1 MGNALDCSGG
11 RDNDG
16 GSSARENARLR
27 DELQRA
33 QALIA
38 SLRGGRGAGK
48 DTAACTAEAAE
59 AEGMRK
65 DPGASG
71 RGSFRYPVR
80 SSAVARLGSN
90 PMAEKN
96 SAFAKKRLL
105 ESALASGEPDADN
118 EDHKRAANFSLD
130 ANPEE
135 DGASSPPPLS
145 EAEKAALYAQMKEA
159 EEHTEGRDGQKTEH
173 LLQMASGAATKKNKK
188 KKKKIGGRGR
198 AASKK

>member
-33 QALIA
+33 HALIA
-38 SLRGGRGAGK
+38 SLRGGRIFG
-48 DTAACTAEAAE
+48 
-59 AEGMRK
+59 
-65 DPGASG
+65 PGASG
-71 RGSFRYPVR
+71 GGSFRYPVR

-118 EDHKRAANFSLD
+118 EDHKRAANFSPD
-130 ANPEE
+130 ATPEE

-159 EEHTEGRDGQKTEH
+159 EEHTEGRDEQKTEH